1 MSNISLAP
9 TRAIAFDWGGVFTVG
24 TFDGRSTG
32 RLAEKYSLDVVGVRK
47 HYFELVHKL
56 ELGTWTL
63 QEFWSA
69 FGSRIGLADV
79 PYADFESLYVGS
91 ILENDPMYAFLPTIA
106 SEFRVGLLSNNY
118 PTICDILE
126 HDPRWKRFDRMVFSN
141 KIGVKKPDPASFEAL
156 LAALELPGDRVVFV
170 DDVPENL
177 SAAAKLGITG
187 ILYDAH
193 EHERFLS
200 DLEAWKQNHT

>member
-1 MSNISLAP
+1 MSEISQIP

-24 TFDGRSTG
+24 TFDGRSTQ
-32 RLAEKYSLDVVGVRK
+32 RLADKYNLDVVEVRK

-63 QEFWSA
+63 EQFWSE
-69 FGSRIGLADV
+69 FGSRIGLAHV
-79 PYADFESLYVGS
+79 SYTDFETLYVGS
-91 ILENDPMYAFLPTIA
+91 ILENDEMYAFLPTIS

-118 PTICDILE
+118 PTICDVLE

-141 KIGVKKPDPASFEAL
+141 KIGMKKPDPASFEAL
-156 LAALELPGDRVVFV
+156 LASLELPGDRVVFV

-177 SAAAKLGITG
+177 EAAAKLGIAG

-193 EHERFLS
+193 EHARFLS
-200 DLEAWKQNHT
+200 DLEAWKQSRT

>member
-9 TRAIAFDWGGVFTVG
+9 TRAIAFDWGGVYTVG

-32 RLAEKYSLDVVGVRK
+32 RLAEKYSLDVVEVRK

-56 ELGTWTL
+56 ELGTWKL
-63 QEFWSA
+63 QEFWSE
-69 FGSRIGLADV
+69 FGSRIGLSNV

-91 ILENDPMYAFLPTIA
+91 ILENDAMYAFLPTIS

-118 PTICDILE
+118 PTICDVLE

-141 KIGVKKPDPASFEAL
+141 KIGMKKPDPASFEAL
-156 LAALELPGDRVVFV
+156 LASLELPGDRVVFV
-170 DDVPENL
+170 DDVSENL
-177 SAAAKLGITG
+177 EAAAKLGIAG

-193 EHERFLS
+193 EHARFLS
-200 DLEAWKQNHT
+200 DLEAWKQKTA

>member
-1 MSNISLAP
+1 MSNISRAS

-24 TFDGRSTG
+24 TFDGRSTQ
-32 RLAEKYSLDVVGVRK
+32 RLADKYSLDVIEVRK

-56 ELGTWTL
+56 ELGIWTL
-63 QEFWSA
+63 AEFWSE
-69 FGSRIGLADV
+69 FGSRIGLSNV
-79 PYADFESLYVGS
+79 PYADFEELYVGS
-91 ILENDPMYAFLPTIA
+91 ILENDPMYAFLPTIS

-156 LAALELPGDRVVFV
+156 LAALELSGDRVVFV
-170 DDVPENL
+170 DDVRENL
-177 SAAAKLGITG
+177 EAAAKLGIAG

-193 EHERFLS
+193 EHARFLS
-200 DLEAWKQNHT
+200 DLEAWKQKTA

>member
-1 MSNISLAP
+1 MSNTSRAP

-24 TFDGRSTG
+24 TFDGRSTQ
-32 RLAEKYSLDVVGVRK
+32 RLADKYGLDVVEVRK

-63 QEFWSA
+63 VEFWSE
-69 FGSRIGLADV
+69 FGSRIGLGNV

-91 ILENDPMYAFLPTIA
+91 ILENDPMYAFLPTIS

-126 HDPRWKRFDRMVFSN
+126 RDQRWKRFDRMVFSN

-156 LAALELPGDRVVFV
+156 LASLELPGDRVVFV
-170 DDVPENL
+170 DDVKENL
-177 SAAAKLGITG
+177 EAAAKLGIAG

-193 EHERFLS
+193 EHARFLS
-200 DLEAWKQNHT
+200 DLEAWKQKTA

>member
-1 MSNISLAP
+1 MSEI

-24 TFDGRSTG
+24 TFDGRSTQ
-32 RLAEKYSLDVVGVRK
+32 RLADKYGLDVAQVRK

-63 QEFWSA
+63 AEFWSE
-69 FGSRIGLADV
+69 FGSRIGLTHV

-91 ILENDPMYAFLPTIA
+91 ILENDPMYAFLPTI
-106 SEFRVGLLSNNY
+106 SNEFRVGLLSNNY

-126 HDPRWKRFDRMVFSN
+126 RDPRWQRFDRMVFSN
-141 KIGVKKPDPASFEAL
+141 KIGVKKPDLKSFEAL

-170 DDVPENL
+170 DDVKENL
-177 SAAAKLGITG
+177 KAAAKLGIAG
-187 ILYDAH
+187 IHYDAH
-193 EHERFLS
+193 EHARFLA
-200 DLEAWKQNHT
+200 DLEAWKQKTA

>member
-1 MSNISLAP
+1 MSNISRAP

-24 TFDGRSTG
+24 TFDGRSTQ
-32 RLAEKYSLDVVGVRK
+32 RLADQYNLDVTEVRE

-56 ELGTWTL
+56 ELGTWNL
-63 QEFWSA
+63 AEFWSE
-69 FGSRIGLADV
+69 FGSRIGLTNV
-79 PYADFESLYVGS
+79 TYADFESLYVGS
-91 ILENDPMYAFLPTIA
+91 ILENDAMYTFLPTI
-106 SEFRVGLLSNNY
+106 SGEFRVGLLSNNY

-126 HDPRWKRFDRMVFSN
+126 RDPRWQRFDRMVFSN

-156 LAALELPGDRVVFV
+156 LTSLKLPGDRVVFV

-177 SAAAKLGITG
+177 EAAAKLGMAG

-200 DLEAWKQNHT
+200 DLEAWKQKTA

>member
-1 MSNISLAP
+1 MSEITSAP

-24 TFDGRSTG
+24 TFDGRSTQ
-32 RLAEKYSLDVVGVRK
+32 RIADKYGLDVVEVRK

-63 QEFWSA
+63 ATFWSE
-69 FGSRIGLADV
+69 FGSRIGLANV
-79 PYADFESLYVGS
+79 SYADFETLYVGS
-91 ILENDPMYAFLPTIA
+91 ILENDAMYAFLPTIS

-126 HDPRWKRFDRMVFSN
+126 RDPRWRRFDRMVFSN
-141 KIGVKKPDPASFEAL
+141 KIGIKKPDPASFEAL
-156 LAALELPGDRVVFV
+156 LASLELPGDRVVFV

-177 SAAAKLGITG
+177 EAAAKLGIAG

-193 EHERFLS
+193 EHARFLS
-200 DLEAWKQNHT
+200 DLEAWKQKTA

>member
-1 MSNISLAP
+1 MTEHARAP

-24 TFDGRSTG
+24 TFDGRSTQ
-32 RLAEKYSLDVVGVRK
+32 RIADRYHLDVTEVREP
-47 HYFELVHKL
+47 YFELIHHL

-63 QEFWSA
+63 PEFWSE
-69 FGSRIGLADV
+69 FGSRIGLASV
-79 PYADFESLYVGS
+79 PYADFEALYLGS
-91 ILENDPMYAFLPTIA
+91 ILENDAMYAFLPTI
-106 SEFRVGLLSNNY
+106 SSDFRVGLLSNNY
-118 PTICDILE
+118 PTVCDVLE
-126 HDPRWKRFDRMVFSN
+126 ADPRWNRFDRMVFSN

-177 SAAAKLGITG
+177 SAAAKLGIAG

-193 EHERFLS
+193 EHARFLT
-200 DLEAWKQNHT
+200 DLEIWKKKTS